1 MALHR
6 QNGRSEWIRTTGPHV
21 PNVVLYQA
29 ELHSG
34 VRMPRALYTY
44 GERACNTGRP
54 AGAGEV
60 PEPHDKNLRVSP

>member
-1 MALHR
+1 
-6 QNGRSEWIRTTGPHV
+6 
-21 PNVVLYQA
+21 
-29 ELHSG
+29 
-34 VRMPRALYTY
+34 MPRALYTY